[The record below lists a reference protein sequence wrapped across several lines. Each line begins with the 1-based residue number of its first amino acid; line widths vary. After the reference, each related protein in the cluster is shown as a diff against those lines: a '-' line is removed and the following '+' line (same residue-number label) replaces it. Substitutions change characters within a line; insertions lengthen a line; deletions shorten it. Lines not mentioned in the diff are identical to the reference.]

1 MRTGRFSKKLKL
13 RRQWMKKKKRKH
25 AKKKEIR
32 LKRQT
37 GTSPLRPYRLD
48 FGLYPEDNE
57 KLLNVFFN

>member
-1 MRTGRFSKKLKL
+1 
-13 RRQWMKKKKRKH
+13 MKKKKRKH

-57 KLLNVFFN
+57 KLLNIFFN